1 MSALA
6 LIARHR
12 RIPVS
17 GSDSDISGCG
27 DLVAAG
33 AVVRQGSAPELA
45 STARA
50 VIVSAAIAAS
60 HPDLEAARIKGVPV
74 VPRKEAL
81 AELVASGRCIAIA
94 GTHGKTTT
102 TAMTT
107 EAVLA
112 AGFAATGLAGGR
124 VESWGGNAR
133 IAGSERDLYVVEAD
147 EFDRAFL
154 TLHPAI
160 AVITNVEADHMECYG
175 TLESLEDAFVTYA
188 SRAERT
194 LIGNDSAGA
203 DRVAGRLSSS
213 RVWRF
218 GPEAPDLRIA
228 QIEQHPDHTRATIT
242 LPHLGWV
249 SLNLQVPGVH
259 NIRNATAALGVVAA
273 LGGDPRKALP
283 ALSAFRGVGRRFE
296 RLGEHGGVAI
306 VDDYAHHPTEI
317 RATLLAARQAF
328 PDRRLV
334 AVFQPHLY
342 SRTAELG
349 TEMGKELA
357 AADVIVVA
365 DVFAAREAP
374 VPGIT
379 GRIVAEAT
387 RSQNP
392 DVMYEPERGRLA
404 ARVREQLRPGDVLL
418 TLGAGD
424 ITRLGREVMPLLGS
438 TR

>member
-12 RIPVS
+12 GIPVS

-27 DLVAAG
+27 DLIAAG
-33 AVVRQGSAPELA
+33 AVVRQGRAPELA
-45 STARA
+45 AAARA

-60 HPDLEAARIKGVPV
+60 HPDLEAARVKGVPV
-74 VPRKEAL
+74 VPRKAAL
-81 AELVASGRCIAIA
+81 ADLVAGGTCIGIA

-133 IAGSERDLYVVEAD
+133 IAGGERDLYIVEAD

-154 TLHPAI
+154 TLRPAI

-175 TLESLEDAFVTYA
+175 SLQSLEDAFVTFA
-188 SRAERT
+188 SGAERT
-194 LIGNDSAGA
+194 LIGNDGAGA
-203 DRVAGRLSSS
+203 DRVAGRLTPS
-213 RVWRF
+213 RIWKF
-218 GPEAPDLRIA
+218 GPDAPHLRIDR
-228 QIEQHPDHTRATIT
+228 IEPHAGETRATIT
-242 LPHLGWV
+242 FPDLGPV
-249 SLNLQVPGVH
+249 SLTLQVPGVH
-259 NIRNATAALGVVAA
+259 NVRNATAALGVVAA

-283 ALSAFRGVGRRFE
+283 ALAAFRGVGRRFD

-317 RATLLAARQAF
+317 RATLLAARQVY
-328 PDRRLV
+328 PERRLV

-349 TEMGKELA
+349 AEMGRELA
-357 AADVIVVA
+357 GADVVVVA
-365 DVFAAREAP
+365 DVFAAREEP
-374 VPGIT
+374 VPGVT
-379 GRIVAEAT
+379 GRLVADAVGPG
-387 RSQNP
+387 RRAI
-392 DVMYEPERGRLA
+392 YEPVRSRLA
-404 ARVREQLRPGDVLL
+404 SVVRDQLRPGDVLL

-424 ITRLGREVMPLLGS
+424 ITRLGREIMPLLGGS
-438 TR
+438 R